1 MEKLSL
7 ILESIYDRKIQE
19 FNRDLSLM
27 ESSGYA
33 ITDLDVVAGQR
44 FITESTLRLSNI
56 LMENNILQNV
66 RDNLGGYAAAAGL
79 GAGGMYLYNNYTDP
93 TDPTDMNGDPSI
105 ENAQIANE
113 QQANVQPVAN
123 VG

>member
-1 MEKLSL
+1 MEKINL
-7 ILESIYDRKIQE
+7 ILENIYDRKIQE

-27 ESSGYA
+27 ESSGYT

-79 GAGGMYLYNNYTDP
+79 GAGGMYLYNNYVDP
-93 TDPTDMNGDPSI
+93 NIGTNDEQNADMGQ
-105 ENAQIANE
+105 NAQIANE
-113 QQANVQPVAN
+113 QPIIAVE
-123 VG
+123 